1 LADSGAT
8 AAALQHQFDDVEQQH
23 DASTLGMWIFLVT
36 EIMFF
41 GGVFTAYVAYRS
53 AYAGAFAHAS
63 NHLNLV
69 LGTVNTAV
77 LITSSL
83 TMALAVHAAQ
93 LGHRRRLLVWLVL
106 TMTLGT
112 TFLVIKG
119 IEYGHKFEEGLVP
132 GPAFT
137 YAGPDAPQAQLFFSI
152 YFTLT
157 GIHALHMIIG
167 IVVLAVLVLRAREG
181 RFGASYYTPV
191 ELTGLY
197 WHFVDIVWIFL
208 FPLLY
213 LLGRR

>member
-1 LADSGAT
+1 MARSPKRIPGERPDWNGRSPRRHRRTTSSARRWSPKRRTPTAFGRRPLADSGAT

-106 TMTLGT
+106 TM
-112 TFLVIKG
+112 
-119 IEYGHKFEEGLVP
+119 
-132 GPAFT
+132 
-137 YAGPDAPQAQLFFSI
+137 
-152 YFTLT
+152 
-157 GIHALHMIIG
+157 
-167 IVVLAVLVLRAREG
+167 
-181 RFGASYYTPV
+181 
-191 ELTGLY
+191 
-197 WHFVDIVWIFL
+197 
-208 FPLLY
+208 
-213 LLGRR
+213 